1 MNYSPRNFYYVTNK
15 EVLCLIVKFLAAALL
30 DAGAAGFAVQ
40 PPLACAFTGAGGHT
54 VGLFMRS
61 LPDEFGQ
68 TLSGV
73 LPVLL
78 LGAVIAGGDDNHSV
92 SRGATASQRKQTRAD
107 PLGQGWRVGSIKPQL
122 RSGGDLVHILAAGAG
137 RQNVGKGEFRV
148 IQSKGG
154 GDGNLHPTF
163 LVVLGESVR
172 SAC

>member
-1 MNYSPRNFYYVTNK
+1 
-15 EVLCLIVKFLAAALL
+15 
-30 DAGAAGFAVQ
+30 
-40 PPLACAFTGAGGHT
+40 
-54 VGLFMRS
+54 MRS

-78 LGAVIAGGDDNHSV
+78 LGAVIAGGDDNHPLP
-92 SRGATASQRKQTRAD
+92 RGAAASQREQTRTH
-107 PLGQGWRVGSIKPQL
+107 PLGQGWRIGGIKPQL
-122 RSGGDLVHILAAGAG
+122 RCGGDLVHILAAGAG

-163 LVVLGESVR
+163 LVVLGETVR
-172 SAC
+172 SVC